1 MEARLGLL
9 EKCLIAA
16 FATGLLFAFR
26 YPLVIDPIAHAVTAR
41 QQAFHDDVQA
51 ARDRVAL
58 EDTARF
64 INESMPSSAY
74 SPTKFDLLKKSVA
87 AAKLN
92 GLFCEFGVYKG
103 TTVNFISAL
112 VPDRDVHGF
121 DSFEGLPEAWRDG
134 YGKSTFAIR
143 GLPPV
148 NRNVKLHKGWFNQT
162 VPQFSAST
170 RDPIAFIHMDA
181 DLYSSTRTVL
191 EGLADRFVA
200 GTVVQFDEF
209 FGYPGWR
216 SGEYKAFIEF
226 AASRKLRYDYLGYS
240 REQVALIL
248 R

>member
-103 TTVNFISAL
+103 TTAPVNKATPAVTKQSR
-112 VPDRDVHGF
+112 P
-121 DSFEGLPEAWRDG
+121 LPGEEYETA
-134 YGKSTFAIR
+134 KP
-143 GLPPV
+143 LPPLQ
-148 NRNVKLHKGWFNQT
+148 NVVEELPPT
-162 VPQFSAST
+162 SSETLPVPENSANT
-170 RDPIAFIHMDA
+170 TEAPLEPQDPANAI
-181 DLYSSTRTVL
+181 
-191 EGLADRFVA
+191 
-200 GTVVQFDEF
+200 
-209 FGYPGWR
+209 
-216 SGEYKAFIEF
+216 
-226 AASRKLRYDYLGYS
+226 
-240 REQVALIL
+240 
-248 R
+248 